1 MFLLLKLIKESFIF
15 ALQSVIVNK
24 LRTAL
29 SLLGIT
35 IGIFAIISVFT
46 IVDSLETNI
55 RTSLNSLGT
64 NIVYVMKWPWT
75 EENGAEY
82 QWWKYVNRPVPSFEE
97 YREIEYR
104 STMAQDVGFV
114 VSARET
120 SKYENNKIENT
131 QFIGVSNNI
140 ENIRTIEIEKGR
152 YFTSF
157 EINSGRNI
165 CVIGYSIAKNLF
177 PNSDPLGKVLRV
189 KGFKLKVI
197 GVITKEGKS
206 TFSDSM
212 DEAVILPV
220 TYIRNIIDIKSEDF
234 NPELWV
240 RAKPG
245 VSNEELI
252 DELRQILRSVRRLK
266 PNADDNFAL
275 NQTSMINKE
284 LDGFFRVLN
293 MAGWFIG
300 LFSLLVGGFG
310 IANIMFVGVKERT
323 TQIGIQKALGAK
335 RFFILAEFLF
345 EAVLLSV
352 FGGAVGLILVWS
364 GTILIDYL
372 AGFNIDL
379 TIGNIV
385 LGLGISSLIGLI
397 SGLAPAWAAA
407 RMDPVTAINTSF

>member
-1 MFLLLKLIKESFIF
+1 M
-15 ALQSVIVNK
+15 NK
-24 LRTAL
+24 LRTIL

-64 NIVYVMKWPWT
+64 NIIYVQKWPWT
-75 EENGAEY
+75 AENGAEY
-82 QWWKYVNRPVPSFEE
+82 QWWKYVNRPVPSYEE

-104 STMAQDVGFV
+104 SVMAQDVGFV
-114 VSARET
+114 VSTMQTA
-120 SKYENNKIENT
+120 KFENNKIENT
-131 QFIGVSNNI
+131 RFIGVSNNI
-140 ENIRTIEIEKGR
+140 ENIRTIEIVQGR

-157 EINSGRNI
+157 EINSARNI
-165 CVIGYSIAKNLF
+165 CVIGSAVAKSLF
-177 PNSDPLGKVLRV
+177 PNINPIGKTLRV
-189 KGFKLKVI
+189 AGFKLRVI
-197 GVITKEGKS
+197 GVISKEGKA

-212 DEAVILPV
+212 DETVILPV
-220 TYIRNIIDIKSEDF
+220 TFIGNMIDIKSEDF

-240 RAKPG
+240 KAKPN
-245 VSNEELI
+245 VSNEALI

-266 PNADDNFAL
+266 PNAEDTFAL
-275 NQTSMINKE
+275 NQTSMLSNS
-284 LDGFFRVLN
+284 LDSFFKVLN

-335 RFFILAEFLF
+335 RYFILSEFLF

-352 FGGAVGLILVWS
+352 FGGAVGLFLVWI
-364 GTILIDYL
+364 GTVLINYL
-372 AGFNIDL
+372 AGFTIDL

-397 SGLAPAWAAA
+397 SGLAPAWTAA

>member
-1 MFLLLKLIKESFIF
+1 MFLKIKLIKESFIF
-15 ALQSVIVNK
+15 AYQSVIMNK

-64 NIVYVMKWPWT
+64 NIIYVQKWPWT
-75 EENGAEY
+75 QEDGKEY
-82 QWWKYVNRPVPSFEE
+82 TWWKYVNRPVPSYEE
-97 YREIEYR
+97 YREIGYR
-104 STMAQDVGFV
+104 SVLAQDVGFV
-114 VSARET
+114 VSTNET

-131 QFIGVSNNI
+131 RFIGVSNDV
-140 ENIRTIEIEKGR
+140 EKIRTIEIEKGR

-157 EINSGRNI
+157 EINSGRNS
-165 CVIGYSIAKNLF
+165 CVIGHSIAKNLF
-177 PNSDPLGKVLRV
+177 PNSDPLEKIMRV

-197 GVITKEGKS
+197 GVIAKEGKA

-212 DEAVILPV
+212 DESVILPV
-220 TYIRNIIDIKSEDF
+220 TFIRNVIDIKNEDF

-240 RAKPG
+240 RAKPT

-275 NQTSMINKE
+275 NQTSMLSNS
-284 LDGFFRVLN
+284 LDSFFKVLN
-293 MAGWFIG
+293 LAGWFIG
-300 LFSLLVGGFG
+300 IFSLLVGGFG

-335 RFFILAEFLF
+335 RFFILSEFLF
-345 EAVLLSV
+345 EAILLSV
-352 FGGAVGLILVWS
+352 FGGAIGLLLVWT
-364 GTILIDYL
+364 GTILINYL

-379 TIGNIV
+379 TVGNIL

-397 SGLAPAWAAA
+397 SGLAPAWTAA

>member
-1 MFLLLKLIKESFIF
+1 M
-15 ALQSVIVNK
+15 NK
-24 LRTAL
+24 LRTIL

-64 NIVYVMKWPWT
+64 NIIYVQKWPWT
-75 EENGAEY
+75 AENGAEY
-82 QWWKYVNRPVPSFEE
+82 QWWKYVNRPVPSYEE

-104 STMAQDVGFV
+104 SVMAQDVGFV
-114 VSARET
+114 VSTMQTA
-120 SKYENNKIENT
+120 KFENNKIENT
-131 QFIGVSNNI
+131 RFIGVSNNI
-140 ENIRTIEIEKGR
+140 ENIRTIEIVQGR

-157 EINSGRNI
+157 EINSARNI
-165 CVIGYSIAKNLF
+165 CVIGSAVAKSLF
-177 PNSDPLGKVLRV
+177 PNIDPIGKTLRV
-189 KGFKLKVI
+189 AGFKLRVI
-197 GVITKEGKS
+197 GVISKEGKA

-212 DEAVILPV
+212 DETVILPV
-220 TYIRNIIDIKSEDF
+220 TFIGNMIDIKSEDF

-240 RAKPG
+240 KAKPN
-245 VSNEELI
+245 VSNEALI

-266 PNADDNFAL
+266 PNAEDTFAL
-275 NQTSMINKE
+275 NQTSMLSNS
-284 LDGFFRVLN
+284 LDSFFKVLN

-335 RFFILAEFLF
+335 RYFILSEFLF

-352 FGGAVGLILVWS
+352 FGGAVGLFLVWI
-364 GTILIDYL
+364 GTVLINYL
-372 AGFNIDL
+372 AGFTIDL

-397 SGLAPAWAAA
+397 SGLAPAWTAA

>member
-1 MFLLLKLIKESFIF
+1 M
-15 ALQSVIVNK
+15 NK
-24 LRTAL
+24 LRTIL

-64 NIVYVMKWPWT
+64 NIIYVQKWPWT
-75 EENGAEY
+75 AENGAEY
-82 QWWKYVNRPVPSFEE
+82 QWWKYVNRPVPSYEE

-104 STMAQDVGFV
+104 SVMAQDVGFV
-114 VSARET
+114 VSTMQTA
-120 SKYENNKIENT
+120 KFENNKIENT
-131 QFIGVSNNI
+131 RFIGVSNNI
-140 ENIRTIEIEKGR
+140 ENIRIIEIVQGR

-157 EINSGRNI
+157 EINSARNI
-165 CVIGYSIAKNLF
+165 CVIGSAVAKSLF
-177 PNSDPLGKVLRV
+177 PNIDPIGKTLRV
-189 KGFKLKVI
+189 AGFKLRVI
-197 GVITKEGKS
+197 GVISKEGKA

-212 DEAVILPV
+212 DETVILPV
-220 TYIRNIIDIKSEDF
+220 TFIGNMIDIKSEDF

-240 RAKPG
+240 KAKPN
-245 VSNEELI
+245 VSNEALI

-266 PNADDNFAL
+266 PNAEDTFAL
-275 NQTSMINKE
+275 NQTSMLSNS
-284 LDGFFRVLN
+284 LDSFFKVLN

-335 RFFILAEFLF
+335 RYFILSEFLF

-352 FGGAVGLILVWS
+352 FGGAVGLFLVWI
-364 GTILIDYL
+364 GTVLINYL
-372 AGFNIDL
+372 AGFTIDL

-397 SGLAPAWAAA
+397 SGLAPAWTAA

>member
-1 MFLLLKLIKESFIF
+1 MFLKLKLIKESFIF
-15 ALQSVIVNK
+15 AYQSVIMNK

-64 NIVYVMKWPWT
+64 NIIYVQKWPWT
-75 EENGAEY
+75 QENGQEY
-82 QWWKYVNRPVPSFEE
+82 TWWKYVNRPVPSYEE
-97 YREIEYR
+97 YREVGYR
-104 STMAQDVGFV
+104 SVLAQDVGFV
-114 VSARET
+114 VSNNET
-120 SKYENNKIENT
+120 SKFENNKIENT
-131 QFIGVSNNI
+131 RFIGVSNNV
-140 ENIRTIEIEKGR
+140 EKIRTIEIEKGR

-157 EINSGRNI
+157 EINSARNI
-165 CVIGYSIAKNLF
+165 CVIGHDIAKNLF
-177 PNSDPLGKVLRV
+177 PNSDPLGKILRV
-189 KGFKLKVI
+189 KGFKLKVV
-197 GVITKEGKS
+197 GVIAKEGKA

-212 DEAVILPV
+212 DESVILPV
-220 TYIRNIIDIKSEDF
+220 TFFRNVIDIKNEDF

-240 RAKPG
+240 RAKPK

-275 NQTSMINKE
+275 NQTSMLSNS
-284 LDGFFRVLN
+284 LDGFFKVLN

-300 LFSLLVGGFG
+300 IFSLLVGGFG

-335 RFFILAEFLF
+335 RFFILSEFLF
-345 EAVLLSV
+345 EAILLSV
-352 FGGAVGLILVWS
+352 FGGAIGLLLVWT
-364 GTILIDYL
+364 GTMLINYL
-372 AGFNIDL
+372 AGFSIDL
-379 TIGNIV
+379 TIGNIM

-397 SGLAPAWAAA
+397 SGLAPAWTAA

>member
-1 MFLLLKLIKESFIF
+1 M
-15 ALQSVIVNK
+15 NK
-24 LRTAL
+24 LRTIL

-64 NIVYVMKWPWT
+64 NIVYVQKWPWT

-82 QWWKYVNRPVPSFEE
+82 QWWKYVNRPVPTFEE

-104 STMAQDVGFV
+104 SVLAEDVGFV
-114 VSARET
+114 VST
-120 SKYENNKIENT
+120 SKTLKYENNKIDNSRI
-131 QFIGVSNNI
+131 IGVSNNI
-140 ENIRTIEIEKGR
+140 EKIRSIELEEGR

-165 CVIGYSIAKNLF
+165 AVIGHSIASNLF
-177 PNSDPLGKVLRV
+177 PNTDPIGKTLRV
-189 KGFKLKVI
+189 GGFKLKVI
-197 GVITKEGKS
+197 GIISKEGKA

-212 DEAVILPV
+212 DESIILPV
-220 TYIRNIIDIKSEDF
+220 TFIRNVIDIKSEDF

-240 RAKPG
+240 KARQNI
-245 VSNEELI
+245 SNEELI

-266 PNADDNFAL
+266 PNAEDNFAL
-275 NQTSMINKE
+275 NQTSMLSNS
-284 LDGFFRVLN
+284 LDSFFKVLN

-335 RFFILAEFLF
+335 RFFILFEFLF

-352 FGGAVGLILVWS
+352 FGGAVGLFLVWS
-364 GTILIDYL
+364 GTMIINMLS
-372 AGFNIDL
+372 GFSIDL
-379 TIGNIV
+379 TIGNII
-385 LGLGISSLIGLI
+385 LGLGISSIIGLI
-397 SGLAPAWAAA
+397 SGLAPAWKAA

>member
-1 MFLLLKLIKESFIF
+1 MLLLLKLIKESFIF
-15 ALQSVIVNK
+15 AYQSVIVNK

-64 NIVYVMKWPWT
+64 NIIYVQKWPWT

-97 YREIEYR
+97 YRELENR
-104 STMAQDVGFV
+104 SILAQDVGFV
-114 VSARET
+114 VSVMNT
-120 SKYENNKIENT
+120 SKFENNKIENT
-131 QFIGVSNNI
+131 RFIGVSNNI
-140 ENIRTIEIEKGR
+140 EKIRTIEIEKGR

-165 CVIGYSIAKNLF
+165 AVIGYSIAKNLF
-177 PNSDPLGKVLRV
+177 PNSNPLGKIIRV
-189 KGFKLKVI
+189 EGFKLKVI
-197 GVITKEGKS
+197 GIINKEGKA

-212 DEAVILPV
+212 DESVIIPV
-220 TYIRNIIDIKSEDF
+220 TFIRNVIDIKNEDF

-240 RAKPG
+240 RAKPN
-245 VSNEELI
+245 VSNAELI
-252 DELRQILRSVRRLK
+252 DEIRQILRSVRRLK
-266 PNADDNFAL
+266 PTAEDNFAL
-275 NQTSMINKE
+275 NQTSMLNKE
-284 LDGFFRVLN
+284 LEAFFSVLN

-323 TQIGIQKALGAK
+323 TQIGVQKALGAK
-335 RFFILAEFLF
+335 GYFILSEFLF

-352 FGGAVGLILVWS
+352 FGGAVGLLLVWT
-364 GTILIDYL
+364 GTIIINYM

-379 TIGNIV
+379 TIGNII
-385 LGLGISSLIGLI
+385 LGIGISSFIGLI
-397 SGLAPAWAAA
+397 SGLAPAWKAA